1 MSKIIKL
8 TESQLRDIVT
18 KAVNEQKASPNASP
32 AAKQIW
38 AKLSQAQAG
47 AGGLGGTNEVAL
59 VSAIS
64 MITSVQL
71 FVEVD
76 NMMRGA
82 SSIGNYKSIVKLLNG
97 ELEMDNL
104 KQFQQIQAALKKAGV
119 TLTAQTEKN
128 ARTNTMVLKPGTIR
142 IVAGAKPAPTPFKQ
156 DDAGPAKGYRTCKGF
171 PLMYGCKQTEVGYV
185 QQCLGLK
192 VDYSFGP
199 STLQALVG
207 YAPMRNGSTPE
218 GLKKQYSTIG
228 LSKQEFD
235 LIRTKYCKAKPKPKP
250 KPKPGEK
257 PVVDTRTPM
266 ADTAPLKA
274 KELKMV
280 SPDLGINSEEIRAS
294 LIKQLQASAP
304 PEISQDRKDFIIGNI
319 KNRGFDQKYV
329 GDNLSPV
336 EQNWVDG
343 YMKQKYGSVVDK
355 NKTRGG
361 DTQIRRFDTPQG

>member
-1 MSKIIKL
+1 MTKIIKL
-8 TESQLRDIVT
+8 TEAQLRDVVT
-18 KAVNEQKASPNASP
+18 RAINEQKASPNASP
-32 AAKQIW
+32 AAKQVW
-38 AKLSQAQAG
+38 TKLSIASSNGG
-47 AGGLGGTNEVAL
+47 AGGTDEVAL

-128 ARTNTMVLKPGTIR
+128 SRSISGIVLKPGTIR
-142 IVAGAKPAPTPFKQ
+142 IVAGKTPVPTPPKP

-199 STLQALVG
+199 ATLQALVG

-257 PVVDTRTPM
+257 PVVDTRTK
-266 ADTAPLKA
+266 TEPLTIKP
-274 KELKMV
+274 KTLQTV
-280 SPDLGINSEEIRAS
+280 PFPVNIDLPKLAAIPTPGIDPSRKQAI
-294 LIKQLQASAP
+294 LGQIK
-304 PEISQDRKDFIIGNI
+304 D
-319 KNRGFDQKYV
+319 RGFDQVYK
-329 GDNLSPV
+329 GQKLTDAEQQWLSS
-336 EQNWVDG
+336 
-343 YMKQKYGSVVDK
+343 YMGGEASKEKQKA
-355 NKTRGG
+355 GG
-361 DTQIRRFDTPQG
+361 NEKLVFPNR

>member
-8 TESQLRDIVT
+8 TEAQLRDVIT
-18 KAVNEQKASPNASP
+18 RAINEQKASPNASP

-38 AKLSQAQAG
+38 SKLSIASSNGG
-47 AGGLGGTNEVAL
+47 AGGTDETAL
-59 VSAIS
+59 ISAIS
-64 MITSVQL
+64 LIKTVQL

-119 TLTAQTEKN
+119 TLTAQTEKSP
-128 ARTNTMVLKPGTIR
+128 RTNTMVLKPGTIR
-142 IVAGAKPAPTPFKQ
+142 IVAGKTPVITPPKP
-156 DDAGPAKGYRTCKGF
+156 DDAGPAKPKYRECKGF

-218 GLKKQYSTIG
+218 GLKKQYATIG

-250 KPKPGEK
+250 KPGEK

-266 ADTAPLKA
+266 KDLAPLKA
-274 KELKMV
+274 K
-280 SPDLGINSEEIRAS
+280 
-294 LIKQLQASAP
+294 QLQQIP
-304 PEISQDRKDFIIGNI
+304 TNLGLTPEQIQAKLQRDLAALQAANTPKVDPARKTAILGQI
-319 KNRGFDQKYV
+319 KDRGFDKVYKGQALTPDEKQW
-329 GDNLSPV
+329 LSSQMGTDP
-336 EQNWVDG
+336 NKDK
-343 YMKQKYGSVVDK
+343 MKA
-355 NKTRGG
+355 GG
-361 DTQIRRFDTPQG
+361 EEEKLRFSNT

>member
-8 TESQLRDIVT
+8 TEAQLRDIVT
-18 KAVNEQKASPNASP
+18 KAVNEQKASPNASQ
-32 AAKQIW
+32 AAKQVW
-38 AKLSQAQAG
+38 TKLSIASSNGG
-47 AGGLGGTNEVAL
+47 AGGTDEVAL

-104 KQFQQIQAALKKAGV
+104 KQFQQIQAILKKAGV

-128 ARTNTMVLKPGTIR
+128 ERSNTMVLKPGTIR
-142 IVAGAKPAPTPFKQ
+142 IVPVKTPVPTPPVTADPNK
-156 DDAGPAKGYRTCKGF
+156 PTYRVCKGF

-199 STLQALVG
+199 ATLQALVG

-218 GLKKQYSTIG
+218 GLKKQYATIG

-250 KPKPGEK
+250 KPKPGET
-257 PVVDTRTPM
+257 PVVDTRTKT
-266 ADTAPLKA
+266 DIAPLKA

-280 SPDLGINSEEIRAS
+280 PSNLGLTPEQIQAKLQRDLAA
-294 LIKQLQASAP
+294 LQATNTPKVDPA
-304 PEISQDRKDFIIGNI
+304 RKTAILAQI
-319 KNRGFDQKYV
+319 KDRGFDKVYKGQALTPDEK
-329 GDNLSPV
+329 NWLSSQMGTDP
-336 EQNWVDG
+336 NKDK
-343 YMKQKYGSVVDK
+343 MKA
-355 NKTRGG
+355 GG
-361 DTQIRRFDTPQG
+361 EDEKLRFSNT

>member
-1 MSKIIKL
+1 MGRIIKL
-8 TESQLRDIVT
+8 TESQLRDVVQRVI
-18 KAVNEQKASPNASP
+18 NEQKASPNASA

-38 AKLSQAQAG
+38 TKLSIASSNGG
-47 AGGLGGTNEVAL
+47 AGGTDEVAL

-64 MITSVQL
+64 MIKSVQL

-76 NMMRGA
+76 NMMRGP
-82 SSIGNYKSIVKLLNG
+82 SSIGTYKSIVRLLNG

-104 KQFQQIQAALKKAGV
+104 KEFQQIQSALKKAGV

-128 ARTNTMVLKPGTIR
+128 ARSNTMVLKPGTIK
-142 IVAGAKPAPTPFKQ
+142 IVPVKTPVITPPKPE
-156 DDAGPAKGYRTCKGF
+156 DAGPAKPKYRECKGF

-199 STLQALVG
+199 ATLQALVG

-218 GLKKQYSTIG
+218 GLKKQYATIG

-250 KPKPGEK
+250 KPKPGET
-257 PVVDTRTPM
+257 PVVDTRTKT
-266 ADTAPLKA
+266 DIAPLKA

-280 SPDLGINSEEIRAS
+280 PSNLGLTPEQIQAKLQRDLAA
-294 LIKQLQASAP
+294 LQAANTP
-304 PEISQDRKDFIIGNI
+304 KVDPARKTAILAQI
-319 KNRGFDQKYV
+319 KDRGFDKVYKGQALTPDEK
-329 GDNLSPV
+329 NWLSSQMGTDP
-336 EQNWVDG
+336 NKDK
-343 YMKQKYGSVVDK
+343 MKA
-355 NKTRGG
+355 GG
-361 DTQIRRFDTPQG
+361 EEEKLRFSNT